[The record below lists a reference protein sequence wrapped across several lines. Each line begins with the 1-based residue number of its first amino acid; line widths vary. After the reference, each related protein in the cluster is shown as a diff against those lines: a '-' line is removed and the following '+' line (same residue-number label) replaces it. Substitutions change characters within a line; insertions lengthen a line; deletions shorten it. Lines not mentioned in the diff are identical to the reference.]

1 MSIEPFDV
9 VATKWSGLE
18 ASSMTISPLLVS
30 TSTTSELASA
40 ISIRSLELVKRRL
53 PVTTKPSIDPL
64 LVRAVTWSAVTL
76 LSRISPLLVSSSIKP
91 STTVAFETWESP
103 LEVASWS
110 DPSVSSTVIS
120 PLVMERAIGAAIP
133 EISSEPFSPKPARSV
148 LAGTSS

>member
-1 MSIEPFDV
+1 
-9 VATKWSGLE
+9 
-18 ASSMTISPLLVS
+18 
-30 TSTTSELASA
+30 
-40 ISIRSLELVKRRL
+40 
-53 PVTTKPSIDPL
+53 
-64 LVRAVTWSAVTL
+64 
-76 LSRISPLLVSSSIKP
+76 LLVSSSIKP

-110 DPSVSSTVIS
+110 GPSVSSTVIS